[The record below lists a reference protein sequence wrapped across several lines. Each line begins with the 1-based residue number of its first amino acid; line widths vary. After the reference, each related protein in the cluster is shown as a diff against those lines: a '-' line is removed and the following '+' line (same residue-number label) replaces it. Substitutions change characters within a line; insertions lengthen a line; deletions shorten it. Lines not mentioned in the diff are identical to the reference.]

1 MSITSHRRRNMKIIT
16 VKTPAFK
23 WNDGVYQVS
32 TQKIENENP
41 FEKIQEIINQKEK
54 DGNTHCFIFSIS
66 SAIHEIDGDS
76 DDVENSPF
84 LIRWAFAKIE
94 PTEEIKLGRNLK
106 AIEKILRGENNE
118 VFKEALQ
125 KIILD
130 EAINSI
136 PPIIEKVGY
145 IKKTDIDVENVPI
158 IGYTALYYSNN
169 DTLDSKII
177 PTDLKDSF
185 IKTFGSNI
193 PTGEAF
199 NIWYRAVKS
208 TT

>member
-1 MSITSHRRRNMKIIT
+1 MKIIT

-23 WNDGVYQVS
+23 WNDGVYQVY
-32 TQKIENENP
+32 TQKIESENP

-54 DGNTHCFIFSIS
+54 DGDTHCFILSIS
-66 SAIHEIDGDS
+66 NAIHEIDGDT
-76 DDVENSPF
+76 DDVETSPF

-94 PTEEIKLGRNLK
+94 PTDEIKLGRNLK
-106 AIEKILRGENNE
+106 IIEKILRGENNE

-130 EAINSI
+130 EANSAI
-136 PPIIEKVGY
+136 PFIEKVGY
-145 IKKTDIDVENVPI
+145 INNTDTDIENAPI

-177 PTDLKDSF
+177 PTELKDSY
-185 IKTFGSNI
+185 IKTFGTHI
-193 PTGEAF
+193 PTGAAF
-199 NIWYRAVKS
+199 NIWYKAVSS